1 MCDIFV
7 VEIRGFVGSDLDASV
22 IAKKVN
28 LFTFQSVSPQGF
40 MLQSNTTMKSW
51 ESPIPHK
58 KKYRTNVRYFCGGD
72 KGIRTPDLRIANAT
86 LYQLSHIPTN
96 FQAFQP
102 LIFACLVIISHYAIL
117 ATKF

>member
-51 ESPIPHK
+51 RIP
-58 KKYRTNVRYFCGGD
+58 Y
-72 KGIRTPDLRIANAT
+72 
-86 LYQLSHIPTN
+86 PT
-96 FQAFQP
+96 
-102 LIFACLVIISHYAIL
+102 
-117 ATKF
+117 